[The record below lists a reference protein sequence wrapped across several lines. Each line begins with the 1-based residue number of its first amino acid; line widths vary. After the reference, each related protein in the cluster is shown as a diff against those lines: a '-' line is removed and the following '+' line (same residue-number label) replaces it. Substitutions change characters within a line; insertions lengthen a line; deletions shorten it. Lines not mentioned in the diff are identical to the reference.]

1 MPQSNNLPDDYFT
14 NPRYN
19 TASAGGMKHINIHLD
34 ATTSFEIIT
43 TFLYCVMTHTSY
55 PSMTELIDAVRSV
68 IRHNTI
74 NSGNDLRAVAIHI
87 DTFSTEATRILI
99 DAGIITNNLST
110 CIIPVEAFCNLL
122 YTPHTCFRFRP
133 THCASQNFVGN
144 SIFFPIFDSEF
155 VFAVANNLIDTPARY
170 VPCSLLN
177 LPTVNVSMNE
187 LETAPA
193 TTLHKLFYFYRHSR
207 YASELE
213 LYAIPY
219 LLLNCRHS
227 NHIKS
232 TPENATITAFHVSS
246 DTINLDSR
254 RSFSVDELQPKNINK
269 THLEYNSVPLL
280 RHHFPKI
287 DDNEDDSVVVAIPTI
302 SKEISLADHLAEQ
315 IRVRYGFFTRPR
327 SGLSNVIIDSFYP
340 RLVYHYRFDM
350 ALLQQKETLPA
361 TAVAISRLVADSLLV
376 RPVPLSQLIRVLGY
390 TEKDIT
396 NLLRTVK
403 RKNLTMVFAGL
414 GGTGMNTLYWLTEL
428 CALTNVV
435 NLFSN
440 VYAYETETVEVSN
453 MLRFPFGYSA
463 YTQSD
468 FSQHNSSERDGL
480 FKLSLA
486 RPMLDKLSRNIPV
499 CQSKYVAQ
507 TTLYGQ
513 TDSWAVYD
521 QNAKKFTT
529 QPDAFIYGAPGI
541 EYRNELSAMGNFIAA
556 THADNSCSLW
566 LNPEQT
572 TDIQIE
578 SYGMI
583 QLGSFFMNQ
592 LRMTIGLLELLASD
606 QDLNQQDHQV
616 LNFSFDGTIQLPTDR
631 QYNWQIDN
639 NIRMAT
645 EEQAALQ

>member
-1 MPQSNNLPDDYFT
+1 MPQPNLPDDFFT
-14 NPRYN
+14 DPRYN
-19 TASAGGMKHINIHLD
+19 TAQPGGNTCINIYID
-34 ATTSFEIIT
+34 AQTSFPVIT
-43 TFLYCVMTHTSY
+43 TFLYCVMKYTTHGTLVD
-55 PSMTELIDAVRSV
+55 MIDAVRTV
-68 IRHNTI
+68 IRHNSVNSSI
-74 NSGNDLRAVAIHI
+74 NGAPRAISIPISELSFPVYNVLTDEKFIA
-87 DTFSTEATRILI
+87 DGTSTTV
-99 DAGIITNNLST
+99 
-110 CIIPVEAFCNLL
+110 IPVEAFCNLV
-122 YTPHTCFRFRP
+122 YIPQIGYRFRP
-133 THCASQNFVGN
+133 AHSDVQQFIGD
-144 SIFFPIFDSEF
+144 SLFFPAFDEAFIFSAQDSGRSS
-155 VFAVANNLIDTPARY
+155 VVD
-170 VPCSLLN
+170 CSIIN
-177 LPTVNVSMNE
+177 LPAVTVRTGV
-187 LETAPA
+187 LERAPA
-193 TTLHKLFYFYRHSR
+193 SMLHKLFYFYHHSR
-207 YASELE
+207 YSNDIE

-219 LLLNCRHS
+219 LLLNCRHMDTRS
-227 NHIKS
+227 YQP
-232 TPENATITAFHVSS
+232 TDATIIAFNVSS
-246 DTINLDSR
+246 DIINLDSR
-254 RSFSVDELQPKNINK
+254 RALSVNELRPKNIDMTSKQHNA
-269 THLEYNSVPLL
+269 VPQLTTY
-280 RHHFPKI
+280 FPKVCI
-287 DDNEDDSVVVAIPTI
+287 EENGVQVAIPTI
-302 SKEISLADHLAEQ
+302 SKETSLADHLAEQ

-327 SGLSNVIIDSFYP
+327 SGLSNIIIDSFYP

-376 RPVPLSQLIRVLGY
+376 RPVPISQLIRVLGY

-396 NLLRTVK
+396 ALLRAVK
-403 RKNLTMVFAGL
+403 HKNLTMVFAGL

-435 NLFSN
+435 NLFCD
-440 VYAYETETVEVSN
+440 VYAYEKETVEVSN

-463 YTQSD
+463 YTQAD
-468 FSQHNSSERDGL
+468 FSKHSVYGSDAL
-480 FKLSLA
+480 YKLDLA

-499 CQSKYVAQ
+499 CQAKYITQ
-507 TTLYGQ
+507 GTLYGQ
-513 TDSWAVYD
+513 ADTWARFDST
-521 QNAKKFTT
+521 AKKFTT
-529 QPDAFIYGAPGI
+529 PNNTFIYGAPGI

-592 LRMTIGLLELLASD
+592 LRMAIGLLELLASD
-606 QDLNQQDHQV
+606 QNLNQQDHQV